1 MKEKNNFQDF
11 QDLAKRET
19 IFPSDS
25 IKIPSNREFVFP
37 RLKKI
42 SKIRPYQQ

>member
-1 MKEKNNFQDF
+1 MTENNIFQDF

-25 IKIPSNREFVFP
+25 IKTPSSLEFFFP

-42 SKIRPYQQ
+42 SRIRPY

>member
-1 MKEKNNFQDF
+1 MTENNNFQDF

-42 SKIRPYQQ
+42 SRIRPY

>member
-1 MKEKNNFQDF
+1 MTENNYFQDF

-25 IKIPSNREFVFP
+25 IKIPSSLEFFFP

-42 SKIRPYQQ
+42 SRIRPY

>member
-1 MKEKNNFQDF
+1 MTENNNFQDF

-37 RLKKI
+37 RLKEI
-42 SKIRPYQQ
+42 SRIHPY